1 MSSDIF
7 VRGEDEDDELEPRP
21 ALPCND
27 DEDEE
32 EDDGGHGQE
41 ILVPTTAEEYLR
53 MVIGTVFASCFR
65 CFLSQFFILEG
76 PINNPNGI

>member
-27 DEDEE
+27 DDDDD

-41 ILVPTTAEEYLR
+41 NLVPTTAEEYLR
-53 MVIGTVFASCFR
+53 MVIGTVSPLAFAAFCHNSSCWR
-65 CFLSQFFILEG
+65 DR
-76 PINNPNGI
+76 